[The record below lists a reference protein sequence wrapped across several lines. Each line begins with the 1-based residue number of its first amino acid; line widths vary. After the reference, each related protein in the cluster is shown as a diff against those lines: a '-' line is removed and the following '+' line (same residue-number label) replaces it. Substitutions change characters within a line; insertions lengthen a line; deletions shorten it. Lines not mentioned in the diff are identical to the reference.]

1 MPVRQS
7 KDIMKT
13 LFIILFSIALA
24 GTIQSTYGQGEPVNK
39 HYEKKKKERKK
50 DAEQAEKEIL
60 EHHEDIQSRQTKKM
74 MKETKKKSKRLKKG
88 KTSEPFYK
96 KWFIKH

>member
-1 MPVRQS
+1 
-7 KDIMKT
+7 MKN
-13 LFIILFSIALA
+13 LQIILIIAVLNLISVQYFS
-24 GTIQSTYGQGEPVNK
+24 QGEPVNK

-50 DAEQAEKEIL
+50 AAEDAEKEII
-60 EHHEDIQSRQTKKM
+60 EHHEDIQSKQTQKM

-88 KTSEPFYK
+88 KASDPFYK